1 MGSEEYALA
10 FSNLGNELDVP
21 SSMKAVLKKFVCH
34 LYGAENQSDV
44 NLVRYLLFKG
54 GKFDEE
60 LLPPNEDSL
69 EQHVKRAN
77 FQCFIWRR
85 ATNSMMDAPSF
96 SGHGWEIDN
105 IGHVHITW
113 MTLPP
118 APDSV
123 LDFVNCKCKTG
134 CINNR
139 CSCKKAN
146 LKCSE
151 LCNCSNCQNGANGD
165 TDTIEDVDS
174 DDTYNP
180 VDSDSDS
187 SVTEL

>member
-1 MGSEEYALA
+1 MESEEYALA
-10 FSNLGNELDVP
+10 FSNLGNELDVT

-69 EQHVKRAN
+69 EQHVKRAK

-85 ATNSMMDAPSF
+85 AMNSMMDAPSF
-96 SGHGWEIDN
+96 SGHGWEINN

-113 MTLPP
+113 MI
-118 APDSV
+118 
-123 LDFVNCKCKTG
+123 DFPKSAVRGSWKRHTFVTRKRT
-134 CINNR
+134 
-139 CSCKKAN
+139 KF
-146 LKCSE
+146 
-151 LCNCSNCQNGANGD
+151 
-165 TDTIEDVDS
+165 TDAFLLRS
-174 DDTYNP
+174 RQ
-180 VDSDSDS
+180 
-187 SVTEL
+187 